1 MGSAS
6 SKAARG
12 AGRKFPTR
20 APGASPIPPR
30 PAAPAAAQA
39 SRQPPPPQDAYAAPD
54 PSAPL
59 EAHDVTADYSARLRQ
74 MPVAEPN
81 PTYSPS
87 SRAGTPLGPDP
98 SLARPD
104 AAPTPSAGGA
114 PVYPSASRNT
124 TLGALEARR
133 ALEARAASEFDSLGR
148 AGSAGRELVNA
159 STLAQMVL
167 LRDRGVSDAAIE
179 ERFDLR
185 PGTVAKMGRRGIAVL
200 LSSQVA
206 RAQQVAERR

>member
-30 PAAPAAAQA
+30 PAAAAQA
-39 SRQPPPPQDAYAAPD
+39 SKPRPPPPQEAYTAPD

-59 EAHDVTADYSARLRQ
+59 ESHDVTADYSARLRQ
-74 MPVAEPN
+74 MPIAEPN

-87 SRAGTPLGPDP
+87 SRAGNPLGPDP

-104 AAPTPSAGGA
+104 AAPTRSAGGA

-124 TLGALEARR
+124 TLSALEARR
-133 ALEARAASEFDSLGR
+133 QLEARAASEFESLGR
-148 AGSAGRELVNA
+148 AGSEGRELVNA
-159 STLAQMVL
+159 STLAQMVMM
-167 LRDRGVSDAAIE
+167 RDRGVRDADIE
-179 ERFDLR
+179 ARFDLK
-185 PGTVAKMGRRGIAVL
+185 PGTAAKLGRKGVTVL